1 MSLSAVTSGATAYQW
16 QYNGTNIPG
25 ATNSTLSIPN
35 IGGYQGGLYTA
46 LVTTSGG
53 TIASS
58 PATVAVNVS
67 ARLANLSSRAFVGTG
82 AQSEIAGFVI
92 NGSTPK
98 HILIRGVGPG
108 LAPFAL
114 TGSLLP
120 STILTLFDSSSISIA
135 ADAGWSNPITLGTS
149 PVQATVQLATSS
161 LFTQLFAFPL
171 TPGSGD
177 SSMVATLPAGTSY
190 TTQLTGSSGSTG
202 IGLVELYDADSG
214 IPVSDLSNISTR
226 AFVGTGSQAAIVGF
240 VISGSTAQTVLLRA
254 IGPALSQFG
263 ISGNLANPQ
272 LILFDNAGLVI
283 ATNTGWGNASV
294 KGSSQVAAGIAPA
307 TAQIMSQVYAFTL
320 PANSADCAMLA
331 TLPPGIYTAE
341 VVGLN
346 SSTGIALVEV
356 YNVQ

>member
-1 MSLSAVTSGATAYQW
+1 MRRSA
-16 QYNGTNIPG
+16 
-25 ATNSTLSIPN
+25 
-35 IGGYQGGLYTA
+35 
-46 LVTTSGG
+46 
-53 TIASS
+53 
-58 PATVAVNVS
+58 
-67 ARLANLSSRAFVGTG
+67 
-82 AQSEIAGFVI
+82 
-92 NGSTPK
+92 
-98 HILIRGVGPG
+98 
-108 LAPFAL
+108 
-114 TGSLLP
+114 
-120 STILTLFDSSSISIA
+120 A
-135 ADAGWSNPITLGTS
+135 A
-149 PVQATVQLATSS
+149 
-161 LFTQLFAFPL
+161 
-171 TPGSGD
+171 
-177 SSMVATLPAGTSY
+177 
-190 TTQLTGSSGSTG
+190 TG